1 MPNTVLGNENRTVTA
16 YILENL
22 TAYLPG
28 KTVNNTWIYSMLGSW
43 EALGRNL
50 KHDKEYCRHGGV
62 PPTSRKDWCLAVENV
77 GSRQPHLLAPPGS
90 V

>member
-1 MPNTVLGNENRTVTA
+1 MLGICHVPNAVVGNENKTVTA

-28 KTVNNTWIYSMLGSW
+28 KTIHNTWICVMLGSW

-50 KHDKEYCRHGGV
+50 KQDK
-62 PPTSRKDWCLAVENV
+62 
-77 GSRQPHLLAPPGS
+77 
-90 V
+90 